1 MGIHIIWIPIYF
13 RKMVIKMIDLTEFD
27 RIIKTIKDNSSEYT
41 KIQFNFY
48 NNIETFSLWKGNVA
62 NTFFSNI
69 SNDKISM
76 EKIIEELENI
86 NKIIE
91 YINKKYSEIGKK
103 IKFNID
109 RFEEIQEKIINI
121 SEDNNNLNNQ
131 LDNIDNSFC
140 DVIERDILEKT
151 KNNINITNKQTN
163 NSKEKIKNITNT
175 IKEIETKIKYM
186 ISKIEI
192 ELIEEKTKEEY
203 ITPKTTSSD
212 NDYYINTKELS
223 VLNETLKQK
232 IEIIENII
240 EDINKGYN
248 YIIDNYKTKNT
259 NNLKELFTNII
270 EQMNKLENN
279 HKNSISAANSYIEKI
294 TKVNIEAQ
302 NIFDNQK
309 VINGG

>member
-1 MGIHIIWIPIYF
+1 
-13 RKMVIKMIDLTEFD
+13 MIDLTEFD

-270 EQMNKLENN
+270 VQMNKLENIQQKLIIPIN
-279 HKNSISAANSYIEKI
+279 PLQK
-294 TKVNIEAQ
+294 
-302 NIFDNQK
+302 FDLCRFY
-309 VINGG
+309 